1 MTQPRLQQ
9 PGFGHRL
16 QQRRDRQRQR
26 CAHAATQ
33 WACHRHQQQRQ
44 PGLHRQ
50 PDDRPH
56 QIGITRHIDQSAFR
70 HRRLRRE
77 QFHRQQHGQHRHA
90 GGKGRAKQA
99 HRSLSGNTQ
108 RQHRSEL
115 HSCHP
120 ETDLAHMPGRLGQI
134 AGSKVASEHRAQNG
148 IEAGFQPLR
157 QRGDLL
163 RHIIDADDLR
173 RGKTAKDE
181 DVQPARAPF
190 GDIGAG
196 QWHIGFHQSPDTIHI
211 QPPTARPAK
220 AAQRRRQCREKR
232 RHHRQQIS
240 DQHAVAFQGGER
252 QRQRSNRQYPGF
264 NDRTGPH
271 LRANIMVES
280 QPGQRHIGQR
290 NERDNQCEPPIKR
303 RQPCG
308 RKHQFGQQHQHRC
321 PGQRRDQRRQ
331 QRITQSGCFILRA
344 ARHVFGKAALEAER
358 GQHRHQFH
366 HHGGIGKA
374 AERFGAI
381 EPAGNEQE
389 RKARRQPQH
398 ITEEAGATAL
408 GQGSRFGRV
417 PVWVRGRRISQHAP
431 GDSGRADRAKARGP
445 DRAPAASPGRR

>member
-16 QQRRDRQRQR
+16 QQRGNGKRQRR
-26 CAHAATQ
+26 PHAATQ
-33 WACHRHQQQRQ
+33 WARHRHQQQRQ

-99 HRSLSGNTQ
+99 HSSLSGNTQ

-115 HSCHP
+115 HRCHP
-120 ETDLAHMPGRLGQI
+120 ETDLAHMARCLGEIARRQI
-134 AGSKVASEHRAQNG
+134 AGEHGAEDR
-148 IEAGFQPLR
+148 IEAGLQPLR

-163 RHIIDADDLR
+163 RHKIDAHNLR
-173 RGKTAKDE
+173 RGKTAQDE
-181 DVQPARAPF
+181 DIEPARAPF

-196 QWHIGFHQSPDTIHI
+196 QWHIGFHQSPDAPDI

-232 RHHRQQIS
+232 RHHRQQIG
-240 DQHAVAFQGGER
+240 DQHAVAFQGGEG
-252 QRQRSNRQYPGF
+252 QRQRGDGPHPGLD
-264 NDRTGPH
+264 DRTGPH
-271 LRANIMVES
+271 LRANIMVEG
-280 QPGQRHIGQR
+280 QPGQRQIGQR

-308 RKHQFGQQHQHRC
+308 RKHEFGQQHQHRR

-331 QRITQSGCFILRA
+331 QRIDQCGGFFVWA
-344 ARHVFGKAALEAER
+344 PRHVFGKAAFQAQR
-358 GQHRHQFH
+358 GQHRHQFN

-374 AERFGAI
+374 AQRFGAI
-381 EPAGNEQE
+381 QAPGNEQE
-389 RKARRQPQH
+389 GKARRQPQH
-398 ITEEAGATAL
+398 ITEETGAPAL
-408 GQGSRFGRV
+408 GQGSRFGCV

-431 GDSGRADRAKARGP
+431 GDSGRADRGAARGP
-445 DRAPAASPGRR
+445 DPAPAALPGRR